1 MHPCDSCALEYFFTG
16 NGENVWHLKRRHD
29 LTNSIS
35 VVNVNNNNNNF
46 NKLSRGF
53 FRITYNG
60 FLKVYIIVILR
71 KNTNLIYNLI

>member
-29 LTNSIS
+29 LRNSIS
-35 VVNVNNNNNNF
+35 VVNVNNNNNF

-53 FRITYNG
+53 FRIIYNV
-60 FLKVYIIVILR
+60 FLKMYIIVILR
-71 KNTNLIYNLI
+71 KITNLIYNLI

>member
-16 NGENVWHLKRRHD
+16 NGETVWHIKRRHD

-35 VVNVNNNNNNF
+35 VVNVNNKNNF

-53 FRITYNG
+53 FRINYNV
-60 FLKVYIIVILR
+60 FLKMYIIVILR
-71 KNTNLIYNLI
+71 KITNLIYNLI